1 MRYQVL
7 GPLGLWRGSDEIPLA
22 PAKWRMLLAV
32 LLCDANQVVSTER
45 LIAEL
50 WGADPPQSVGK
61 LLQGY
66 LSRVRRALGDES
78 GRLLVTHAQG
88 YRAHGYRLVVAPGEV
103 DAHRFVELIE
113 QGGRELDGGAPET
126 AAERLE
132 EALGLWRDAPFA
144 DVPPTPALEAEA
156 MRLAGYRTQA
166 RESRIEARLRLGRHE
181 AVLDELDALVA
192 EHPLR
197 EGLRGQLMLA
207 LYRAGRQADALAAYQ
222 DLRHQ
227 LVEELGIE
235 PGPPLQQLHQQILRA
250 DASLLLEARPP
261 AAPARAAERR
271 PVVVPRELPHL
282 STTFVG
288 RAGESSV
295 LHQLLQD
302 GDEGRV
308 AMAVID
314 GAGGVGKSALAIHTA
329 HQLAERFPDGQFYVD
344 LHGATA
350 GLTPLEPGEVLGRFL
365 ATLGV
370 PEVAI
375 PSNTEEAAATFRSLV
390 ADRRLLVVLDNAAGV
405 EQVRPLLPA
414 GRGCAVLITS
424 REILTSLEGA
434 THLHLGVMF
443 HDQATAL
450 LERLVG
456 KERVAAEPE
465 ATDAIVQMC
474 DRLPLALRIVGARMA
489 ARPSW
494 PLSAFVERLTDAQN
508 RLDEIRVGDLS
519 VRASF
524 HASYDGICHSENPT
538 DRAAARAF
546 RFFGVLPGSNM
557 GLQAAAALLGVDSWG
572 AEDALERLVDA
583 HLLHSLAPGRYQ
595 MHDLIRLFA
604 REQVY
609 AEESAA
615 ERERA
620 LERVLRFY
628 LATAER
634 AVAFLNVPSRSP
646 HRPAKDPSAHG
657 ALPTTPIRNR
667 REAEAWLDVERAN
680 LMAAVTHAAGQSDPT
695 ARLAMR
701 LARPLHWYLY
711 PHARARELHTLA
723 EVVVSTARRLGD
735 RESEAWGLDHLS
747 AVYWLHRR
755 YDEMRQCLE
764 SALTLWR
771 EIGDRDGEL
780 RALGNLADALA
791 ERELY
796 EEAVTVQHRHL
807 ALAREAG
814 DLMAQMTGLGNLGR
828 AYLGLGRT
836 EDALSCLRESLRHAR
851 ETGERALE
859 SLALNEISFILFDV
873 GRIQEA
879 QEHMRRATILADGN
893 VGAYVRWRGY
903 TWSAFFPACLTLRVG
918 PQAAEGSTR

>member
-7 GPLGLWRGSDEIPLA
+7 GPLGLWRGSEEIPLA

-32 LLCDANQVVSTER
+32 LLCEANQVVSTDR
-45 LIAEL
+45 LVAEL
-50 WGADPPQSVGK
+50 WGDDPPQSVGK

-66 LSRVRRALGDES
+66 VSKVRRALGDES

-88 YRAHGYRLVVAPGEV
+88 YRAHGYRLVVGASEV

-113 QGGRELDGGAPET
+113 QGGRELDSGAAET
-126 AAERLE
+126 AAEYLE

-156 MRLAGYRTQA
+156 MRLSAYRTQA

-181 AVLDELDALVA
+181 AVLDELEALVT

-197 EGLRGQLMLA
+197 EGLRGQFMLA
-207 LYRAGRQADALAAYQ
+207 LYRAGRQADALAAYR

-227 LVEELGIE
+227 LAEELGVE
-235 PGPPLQQLHQQILRA
+235 PGPPLQRLHQQILRA
-250 DASLLLEARPP
+250 DASLLLAPRPP
-261 AAPARAAERR
+261 AAPVRSTDRT
-271 PVVVPRELPHL
+271 PVVAPRQLPHL
-282 STTFVG
+282 SATFVG

-295 LHQLLQD
+295 LHQLLRD
-302 GDEGRV
+302 GGDGRMP
-308 AMAVID
+308 MAVID
-314 GAGGVGKSALAIHTA
+314 GAGGVGKSALAIHAA
-329 HQLAERFPDGQFYVD
+329 HQLVDRFPDGQFYVD

-365 ATLGV
+365 TTLGV
-370 PEVAI
+370 PETAI
-375 PSNTEEAAATFRSLV
+375 PSNTEEAAAAFRSLV
-390 ADRRLLVVLDNAAGV
+390 ADRRILVVLDNAAGA

-414 GRGCAVLITS
+414 GPGCAVLITS
-424 REILTSLEGA
+424 RELLTSLEGA

-456 KERVAAEPE
+456 PERVAAEPE
-465 ATDAIVQMC
+465 ATDAIVQLC
-474 DRLPLALRIVGARMA
+474 GRLPLALRIVGARMA
-489 ARPSW
+489 ARPGW
-494 PLSAFVERLTDAQN
+494 PLSTFVERLTDAQN

-524 HASYDGICHSENPT
+524 HASYDGIRHSDNPT

-546 RFFGVLPGSNM
+546 RFFGVFPGSDM
-557 GLQAAAALLGVDSWG
+557 GLQAAAALLDVDTWQ

-583 HLLHSLAPGRYQ
+583 HLLGSLAPGRYQ

-604 REQVY
+604 REQVC
-609 AEESAA
+609 AEEPGT

-634 AVAFLNVPSRSP
+634 AVDSLDVPPRP
-646 HRPAKDPSAHG
+646 PRPAAQDPGPHG
-657 ALPTTPIRNR
+657 SVPTAPIHDR
-667 REAEAWLDVERAN
+667 REAEAWLDQERAN
-680 LMAAVTHAAGQSDPT
+680 LMAAVTHAATRSEST
-695 ARLAMR
+695 ARLAVR

-711 PHARARELHTLA
+711 PHARARELRTLA
-723 EVVVSTARRLGD
+723 DVVIATGRRLGD
-735 RESEAWGLDHLS
+735 LAYEAWGLDHLS
-747 AVYWLHRR
+747 AVYWLHRQ
-755 YDEMRQCLE
+755 YDDMHQCLE

-771 EIGDRDGEL
+771 AVGDRDGEL
-780 RALGNLADALA
+780 RTLANIAQALA

-796 EEAVTVQHRHL
+796 EESLAVQDRHL
-807 ALAREAG
+807 ALARETG
-814 DLMAQMTGLGNLGR
+814 DRMAQLTGLGNLAR
-828 AYLGLGRT
+828 AYLGLNRT
-836 EDALSCLRESLRHAR
+836 EDALSCLRQSLTQAR
-851 ETGERALE
+851 EIGERSLE
-859 SLALNEISFILFDV
+859 SLALNEISFILFDQ

-879 QEHMRRATILADGN
+879 QECMRQATGLGDGN
-893 VGAYVRWRGY
+893 LGAYVRWRGH

-918 PQAAEGSTR
+918 PPEAEEPAR